1 MIITLVGIWIESP
14 LLVSMC
20 AVGIIASQTL
30 WLIDFLSH
38 LIGHPLTGLT
48 DYMFIADHSLF
59 LRGLSLFHGWL
70 PFLMVYLVWRLGYN
84 GRALPAWTVVAWALV
99 LISFFLM
106 PPPRPDPGLTPVNID
121 YVWGFSDTEAQQLTP
136 PGIWVAALMVLLPAL
151 LYVPVHFLLRRLMPK
166 PVRAW

>member
-1 MIITLVGIWIESP
+1 M
-14 LLVSMC
+14 
-20 AVGIIASQTL
+20 
-30 WLIDFLSH
+30 
-38 LIGHPLTGLT
+38 
-48 DYMFIADHSLF
+48 
-59 LRGLSLFHGWL
+59 
-70 PFLMVYLVWRLGYN
+70 
-84 GRALPAWTVVAWALV
+84 